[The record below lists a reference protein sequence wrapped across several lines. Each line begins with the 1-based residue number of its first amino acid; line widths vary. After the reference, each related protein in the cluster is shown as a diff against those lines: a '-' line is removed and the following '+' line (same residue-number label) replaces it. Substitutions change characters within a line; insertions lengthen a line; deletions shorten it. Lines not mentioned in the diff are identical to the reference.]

1 MYISSP
7 RIDIGKKKIQ
17 KILIVFVVIR
27 KFCRTSPLTNS
38 SRLMRQSHQSSR
50 TSPLTN
56 RSRLMRQSHQSSRT
70 SPLTNRSRLMRQSHQ
85 SSRTSPLTLNHK
97 TSL

>member
-27 KFCRTSPLTNS
+27 KFYD
-38 SRLMRQSHQSSR
+38 LM
-50 TSPLTN
+50 
-56 RSRLMRQSHQSSRT
+56 LMD
-70 SPLTNRSRLMRQSHQ
+70 LFY
-85 SSRTSPLTLNHK
+85 
-97 TSL
+97 